1 MSQCGI
7 NAIRLD
13 NWTRQ
18 QLDMARRVVTR
29 DDVPWRLDAA
39 HLEEQ
44 LRRVG
49 GLDISSLEAH
59 PPASPAAAQ
68 PHGSAAPS
76 PADASAA
83 DAATASA
90 DAASSEPLEPPSPG
104 VAALVVCSFP
114 DMRVLY
120 EDYEPV
126 DLSIPYLP
134 GYLGF
139 RECDAYTRLL
149 QRVEGS
155 PYRPQVL
162 LVDGCGTLH
171 PRGCGSA
178 CQVGITC
185 DYPSVGVAKNLLAVD
200 GLDRLIVR
208 QQLQAAAAATAAA
221 GGATASWSAG
231 SGAGEKP
238 AAAAAPPGSESRSSP
253 SAAAAP
259 SAAVCTAA
267 ACAAADAVAAA
278 TSDIRDGPAAAA
290 AAASAAV
297 RDVQVPLVGCSG
309 VVHGTALCPGL
320 TLKPLFISVGH
331 RLSLETAVELVRRCC
346 VHRVPEPIRQADL
359 RSRQWLRNHAF
370 TLAATTASKG

>member
-1 MSQCGI
+1 MFSRVPHSTGRPAAQLYAAGSEGKQEKAGGPGEPPLAPPLSPPWTLQLLPSGALTLPSCG
-7 NAIRLD
+7 ALVSSHARGPARPAPAL
-13 NWTRQ
+13 
-18 QLDMARRVVTR
+18 RRVV
-29 DDVPWRLDAA
+29 
-39 HLEEQ
+39 Q
-44 LRRVG
+44 
-49 GLDISSLEAH
+49 
-59 PPASPAAAQ
+59 Q
-68 PHGSAAPS
+68 
-76 PADASAA
+76 
-83 DAATASA
+83 
-90 DAASSEPLEPPSPG
+90 
-104 VAALVVCSFP
+104 

-139 RECDAYTRLL
+139 RECDAYARLL

-155 PYRPQVL
+155 PHRPQVL

-208 QQLQAAAAATAAA
+208 QQLQAAAAATVAA
-221 GGATASWSAG
+221 GEATASWSAG

-259 SAAVCTAA
+259 SAAVCTTA
-267 ACAAADAVAAA
+267 ACVAADAEAAA

-290 AAASAAV
+290 AASAAAV

-331 RLSLETAVELVRRCC
+331 RLSLATAVELVRRCC

>member
-1 MSQCGI
+1 M
-7 NAIRLD
+7 
-13 NWTRQ
+13 
-18 QLDMARRVVTR
+18 
-29 DDVPWRLDAA
+29 
-39 HLEEQ
+39 Q

-90 DAASSEPLEPPSPG
+90 DAASPERPEPPSPG
-104 VAALVVCSFP
+104 VAALV

-139 RECDAYTRLL
+139 RECDAYARLL

-155 PYRPQVL
+155 PHRPQVDPWVTAGLMGLGPGHVGYKEGPAAVDVL

-208 QQLQAAAAATAAA
+208 QQLQAAAAATVAA
-221 GGATASWSAG
+221 GEATASWSAG

-259 SAAVCTAA
+259 SAAVCTTA
-267 ACAAADAVAAA
+267 ACVAADAEAAA

-290 AAASAAV
+290 AASAAAV

-331 RLSLETAVELVRRCC
+331 RLSLATAVELVRRCC